1 MDEYP
6 NGCNA
11 VVAVLSYTGYDME
24 DAMIINKSSY
34 DRGFGHA
41 SVYKTIIVDLEEE
54 AKHTGSRDQQQPR
67 LKFSNLKPPNFRR
80 KFPKKDSPAVGSDDP
95 LIHRSLG
102 VDGLPIIGEWVSE
115 GDPLYCIVDELS
127 GTEKTIMHKEKERAI
142 IQTVR
147 RLGQGSSAVIGRSPG
162 RQVGTTANTDKV
174 SITLRFPRNPVVG
187 DKFSSRHGQKGKIHV
202 IMFACVAFLF
212 QIS

>member
-54 AKHTGSRDQQQPR
+54 AKHTGSRGQQPR
-67 LKFSNLKPPNFRR
+67 LKFSNLKPPNFRP
-80 KFPKKDSPAVGSDDP
+80 KFPKKESTMVSSDDP

-102 VDGLPIIGEWVSE
+102 VDGLPIIGEWVNE
-115 GDPLYCIVDELS
+115 GDPLYCIVDDLT
-127 GTEKTIMHKEKERAI
+127 GTEKTIRHKEKERAI

-147 RLGQGSSAVIGRSPG
+147 RLGQGSSAVSVRSTG
-162 RQVGTTANTDKV
+162 RQAGNAANTDKV
-174 SITLRFPRNPVVG
+174 SITLRFPRNPVIG
-187 DKFSSRHGQKGKIHV
+187 DKFSSRHGQKGQFRV
-202 IMFACVAFLF
+202 TMSARVALMF
-212 QIS
+212 QTS